1 MLTQEQ
7 ISRVIDAQKQVFLSK
22 DIGVPRES
30 LPDVPVLNGFATII
44 TGLRRCG
51 KSTLLL
57 QLLQLMRKKFTDVLF
72 LNFEDIRLTTV
83 EQSDLVLLLEEIE
96 RRGIKTLFFDEI
108 QLIKGWEIF
117 INQLLR
123 EDYQVFITGSN
134 AVLLSSEFGTHL
146 TGRHISIELFPFS
159 FSEFLTLKGLPA
171 GTGSL
176 HEYLLTGGVPE
187 YAKTSQ
193 SILLTTLVNDILIK
207 DIAVRHA
214 IKDVDS
220 LRKLT
225 LFLMSNIGNPV
236 SAGKLINL
244 FGIRAPSTILEYFS
258 YLTEAYLIDFVPQ
271 FDYSVKAQMRNPRKI
286 YSIDTGISQ
295 NLGFN
300 FSKNAGH
307 FLENTVYLH
316 LRRKY
321 RDIFYFN
328 RNRTECDFVVMKN
341 EKPEQVLQVAY
352 ELTPGNRTR
361 EICGLTAAMDFFQ
374 TGNGVI
380 ITFDQHDAFMHDGKR
395 IEVLPAWEFL
405 TVK

>member
-1 MLTQEQ
+1 MFSQEQ
-7 ISRVIDAQKQVFLSK
+7 ISQVIDAQKRVFLSK
-22 DIGVPRES
+22 DGGVPRES
-30 LPDVPVLNGFATII
+30 LPDVPVLNDFTTII

-57 QLLQLMRKKFTDVLF
+57 QLMQKKFTDVLF
-72 LNFEDIRLTTV
+72 LNFEDIRLANM
-83 EQSDLVLLLEEIE
+83 EQGDLILLLAEIE
-96 RRGIKTLFFDEI
+96 KRAIKTLFFDEI
-108 QLIKGWEIF
+108 QLVKGWEIF

-123 EDYQVFITGSN
+123 EEYQVFITGSN

-159 FSEFLTLKGLPA
+159 FSEFLTLKNLSA
-171 GTGSL
+171 DAGSL
-176 HEYLLTGGVPE
+176 HEYLLAGGVPE
-187 YAKTSQ
+187 FAKTGQ
-193 SILLTTLVNDILIK
+193 GILLTTLVDDILIK

-225 LFLMSNIGNPV
+225 LFLMSNIGNTV
-236 SAGKLINL
+236 SANKLINL

-258 YLTEAYLIDFVPQ
+258 YLTETYLIDFVPQ
-271 FDYSVKAQMRNPRKI
+271 FDYSVKAQIRNPKKI

-316 LRRKY
+316 LRRTY
-321 RDIFYFN
+321 REIFYFN
-328 RNRTECDFVVMKN
+328 RNRAECDFVVMKN
-341 EKPEQVLQVAY
+341 EKPEQLIQVTY
-352 ELTPGNRTR
+352 EFTPENRER
-361 EICGLTAAMDFFQ
+361 EIRGLTEAMDFFRID
-374 TGNGVI
+374 NGVI
-380 ITFDQHDAFMHDGKR
+380 ITFNQHDAFMYGGKR

-405 TVK
+405 TAK

>member
-1 MLTQEQ
+1 MFSQER
-7 ISRVIDAQKQVFLSK
+7 ISLIIDAQQRVFLSK
-22 DIGVPRES
+22 DSGVPRES

-57 QLLQLMRKKFTDVLF
+57 QLMQKNFTDILF
-72 LNFEDIRLTTV
+72 LNFEDIRLANI
-83 EQSDLVLLLEEIE
+83 EQDDLVMLLAEIE
-96 RRGIKTLFFDEI
+96 KREIKTLFFDEL

-117 INQLLR
+117 VNQLLR
-123 EDYQVFITGSN
+123 EDYRVFITGSN
-134 AVLLSSEFGTHL
+134 AMLLSSDFGTHL

-159 FSEFLTLKGLPA
+159 FSEFLTLKNLSA
-171 GTGSL
+171 NADSL
-176 HEYLLTGGVPE
+176 YEYMFTGGVPE
-187 YAKTSQ
+187 FAKTGQ
-193 SILLTTLVNDILIK
+193 SILLTTLVDDILIK
-207 DIAVRHA
+207 DIAVRHTV
-214 IKDVDS
+214 KDVDS

-236 SAGKLINL
+236 SANKLINL
-244 FGIRAPSTILEYFS
+244 FGIRASSTILEYFS

-271 FDYSVKAQMRNPRKI
+271 FDYSVKAQIRNPKKI

-321 RDIFYFN
+321 REIFYFN
-328 RNRTECDFVVMKN
+328 RNRAECDFAVMKN
-341 EKPEQVLQVAY
+341 EKPEQLLQVAY
-352 ELTPGNRTR
+352 ELTPENRER
-361 EICGLTAAMDFFQ
+361 EIRGLTEAMDFFK
-374 TGNGVI
+374 TDNGVI
-380 ITFDQHDAFMHDGKR
+380 ITFDQRDAFMYGGKR
-395 IEVLPAWEFL
+395 IDVLPAWEFL